1 MAEFM
6 SWRGRMGGRNAAP
19 VVDHPGLGW
28 WREARFGMFIHW
40 GLYAIPAGIWKGEPV
55 DGIGE
60 WIMLRKRIP
69 RAEYETLAKQF
80 DPVRFD
86 AAAWVDLAVQAGM
99 RYLVITAKHHDGFAL
114 YQSPCCP
121 YNIVDA
127 TPFGRDPLAEL
138 ADACRAAGIT
148 LGFYYSQDQDWHDPG
163 GSRNDWD
170 FAAEEKDFAAYL
182 ERKVKPQLRELLTQY
197 GPVGLIWF
205 DTPYSISREHSIELR
220 DFVHRLQ
227 PDCLVSGRI
236 GNDVG
241 DYGSLGDNQIPAGR
255 VQADYETPATLNDT
269 WGFKSTDHH
278 WKSTETLLLL
288 LIDLASKGVN
298 YLLNVGPTADGVI
311 PEPSA
316 QRLRAIGAWMRTNG
330 EAIYGTG
337 ASPFPYEHDGLRMT
351 AKPGRLFFHLLQ
363 PAAELVV
370 HGLRTRVTGAHLLGS
385 AAAVRYTQD
394 RTAAG
399 EVDRLR
405 LQLPDLSGC
414 EPVPVV
420 ALDVAGDAEADPLT
434 VQQPDGSIHLHAHLA
449 SVAKGEDSTPRGPVQ
464 RHDRRLD
471 GHRRRAVVAGEG
483 VRTRHLRGDRDRRTG
498 VRHDRGERAP
508 PAGCRRR
515 QCGRR
520 SAARRCRA
528 EYAALAVLPRV
539 RGDPRP
545 NCGRRTGHAPLHA
558 ARHPGGYRYTGRR
571 HRVRRHPAPGVA
583 LRSGPGIWQ
592 PHGDAVE

>member
-1 MAEFM
+1 
-6 SWRGRMGGRNAAP
+6 MGGRNAAP

-40 GLYAIPAGIWKGEPV
+40 GLYAIPAGVWKGEPV

-60 WIMLRKRIP
+60 WIMFRKRIP
-69 RAEYETLAKQF
+69 RAEYEPLAKQF
-80 DPVRFD
+80 NPVRFD
-86 AAAWVDLAVQAGM
+86 AKAWVDLAVKAGM

-114 YQSPCCP
+114 FRSPCCP

-127 TPFGRDPLAEL
+127 TPYGRDPLAEL
-138 ADACRAAGIT
+138 AEACRHAGIT

-170 FAAEEKDFAAYL
+170 FAPEEKDFGAYL

-255 VQADYETPATLNDT
+255 VRADYETPATLNDT
-269 WGFKSTDHH
+269 WGFKTHDHN
-278 WKSTETLLLL
+278 WKSVETLLLL

-298 YLLNVGPTADGVI
+298 YLLNVGPTAEGVI

-316 QRLRAIGAWMRTNG
+316 ERLRAIGAWLKVNG
-330 EAIYGTG
+330 EAIYGTQG
-337 ASPFPYEHDGLRMT
+337 SPFPYEHDGLRMT
-351 AKPGRLFFHLLQ
+351 AKPGCLYLHLLQ

-370 HGLRTRVTGAHLLGS
+370 HGLRSRVTGARLLGS
-385 AAAVRYTQD
+385 AAPVRHTQD
-394 RTAAG
+394 RSGAA

-405 LQLPDLSGC
+405 LELPDLTGC
-414 EPVPVV
+414 DQVPVI
-420 ALDVAGDAEADPLT
+420 ALDLAGDAEADPLT
-434 VQQPDGSIHLHAHLA
+434 VQQPDGAIHLHAHLA
-449 SVAKGEDSTPRGPVQ
+449 DVGKGPGSTLEVLSNGMTAGWTDTADELSWQVKVCDPGSYVVTVTTAPRYDTTEVNEHHLEVTAAGSVAGGPLRAASAIDTPRSQYFP
-464 RHDRRLD
+464 
-471 GHRRRAVVAGEG
+471 
-483 VRTRHLRGDRDRRTG
+483 
-498 VRHDRGERAP
+498 
-508 PAGCRRR
+508 
-515 QCGRR
+515 
-520 SAARRCRA
+520 
-528 EYAALAVLPRV
+528 EYAVTLGRIEVDEPGTHRFTLRASHIVDGTPDGVTVFGATL
-539 RGDPRP
+539 RP
-545 NCGRRTGHAPLHA
+545 
-558 ARHPGGYRYTGRR
+558 
-571 HRVRRHPAPGVA
+571 
-583 LRSGPGIWQ
+583 
-592 PHGDAVE
+592 E

>member
-298 YLLNVGPTADGVI
+298 YLLNVGPTAAGVI

-449 SVAKGEDSTPRGPVQ
+449 SVAKGEDSTLEVLSNGMTAGWMDTGGELSWQVKVFEPGSFEVTVIAVPVYGTTEVSEHHLQVAAGGRAAGGPLRGAAALNTPRSQYFPEYAVTLG
-464 RHDRRLD
+464 RIALD
-471 GHRRRAVVAGEG
+471 APGTHRCTLRATRVVAGTPDG
-483 VRTRHLRGDRDRRTG
+483 VTVFGATLRP
-498 VRHDRGERAP
+498 V
-508 PAGCRRR
+508 
-515 QCGRR
+515 
-520 SAARRCRA
+520 
-528 EYAALAVLPRV
+528 
-539 RGDPRP
+539 
-545 NCGRRTGHAPLHA
+545 
-558 ARHPGGYRYTGRR
+558 
-571 HRVRRHPAPGVA
+571 
-583 LRSGPGIWQ
+583 
-592 PHGDAVE
+592 

>member
-170 FAAEEKDFAAYL
+170 FAAEDKDFAAYL

-298 YLLNVGPTADGVI
+298 YLLNVGPTAAGVI

-316 QRLRAIGAWMRTNG
+316 QRLRAIGAWMRTNEDSTLEVLSNGMTAGWMDTGG
-330 EAIYGTG
+330 ELSWQVKVFEPGSFEVTVIAVPVYGTTEV
-337 ASPFPYEHDGLRMT
+337 SEH
-351 AKPGRLFFHLLQ
+351 HLQ
-363 PAAELVV
+363 VA
-370 HGLRTRVTGAHLLGS
+370 GGGS
-385 AAAVRYTQD
+385 AAGGPLRGAAALNTPRSQYFPEYAVTLGRI
-394 RTAAG
+394 
-399 EVDRLR
+399 
-405 LQLPDLSGC
+405 
-414 EPVPVV
+414 
-420 ALDVAGDAEADPLT
+420 ALDAPGTHHFTL
-434 VQQPDGSIHLHAHLA
+434 
-449 SVAKGEDSTPRGPVQ
+449 
-464 RHDRRLD
+464 
-471 GHRRRAVVAGEG
+471 RATRVVAGTPDG
-483 VRTRHLRGDRDRRTG
+483 VTVFGATLRP
-498 VRHDRGERAP
+498 V
-508 PAGCRRR
+508 
-515 QCGRR
+515 
-520 SAARRCRA
+520 
-528 EYAALAVLPRV
+528 
-539 RGDPRP
+539 
-545 NCGRRTGHAPLHA
+545 
-558 ARHPGGYRYTGRR
+558 
-571 HRVRRHPAPGVA
+571 
-583 LRSGPGIWQ
+583 
-592 PHGDAVE
+592 